1 MIGNYNDWAVAAV
14 GNSGWFA
21 GDFIPFKNCAYIFSI
36 GTTVVGANLQV
47 NYNVE
52 QWQLAIQFS
61 STYQSQVVTAYQSY
75 YKQVLF
81 FCYLIIILVH
91 LIGSNLV

>member
-1 MIGNYNDWAVAAV
+1 VIGNYNDWAVAAV

-52 QWQLAIQFS
+52 QW
-61 STYQSQVVTAYQSY
+61 
-75 YKQVLF
+75 
-81 FCYLIIILVH
+81 
-91 LIGSNLV
+91 

>member
-1 MIGNYNDWAVAAV
+1 MIGNNNNFAVAAV

-21 GDFIPFKNCAYIFSI
+21 GDFIPFKNCAYILSI
-36 GTTVVGANLQV
+36 GTTVVGSNLQV

-61 STYQSQVVTAYQSY
+61 STY
-75 YKQVLF
+75 
-81 FCYLIIILVH
+81 
-91 LIGSNLV
+91 

>member
-1 MIGNYNDWAVAAV
+1 MIGNNNNFAVAAV

-21 GDFIPFKNCAYIFSI
+21 GDVIPFKNCAYILSI
-36 GTTVVGANLQV
+36 GTNVVGSNLQV

-61 STYQSQVVTAYQSY
+61 STY
-75 YKQVLF
+75 
-81 FCYLIIILVH
+81 
-91 LIGSNLV
+91 